1 MTSWK
6 SRIIKYQVFSPG
18 QLGIIKNEIFSNSKY
33 LEYRDYCNQHNELT
47 GSSAPLD
54 LISRAQR
61 LPGFAFPAP
70 WMFSLRMVIGD
81 CFDVGVFGVVRSIF
95 GANYDFGD
103 LELVLPD

>member
-1 MTSWK
+1 M
-6 SRIIKYQVFSPG
+6 KYQLFSAG
-18 QLGIIKNEIFSNSKY
+18 QLGIIKSEIFSNSKY

-70 WMFSLRMVIGD
+70 WRFSLRMVIGD

>member
-1 MTSWK
+1 M
-6 SRIIKYQVFSPG
+6 
-18 QLGIIKNEIFSNSKY
+18 IKNKIFSKSKY
-33 LEYRDYCNQHNELT
+33 LGYHDYCNQDNVLT
-47 GSSAPLD
+47 GSSAAPG

-61 LPGFAFPAP
+61 LPGFAFRAP

-103 LELVLPD
+103 LELSSPD